1 MAAWE
6 GSSQQINLL
15 PGAYTITVV
24 DQNNCSETTSIDLI
38 EPPTGLVL
46 SAEAV
51 DYNGVQITCNGAND
65 GAINTDVEDGV
76 PPYTYVWTNSAEETI
91 SNEESLSNLEPGDY
105 TVTVT
110 DANDCPVD
118 ATISIIEPEELILTA
133 DAVEHAG
140 GFEIT
145 CSGADDGEINTTI
158 QGGVLPYTYTW
169 TYEGEPIPDTS
180 DATDLTGLQPG
191 EYTVTVTDANDCP
204 EETFTITL
212 IEPEEI
218 SITAT
223 NVFEIEYSGFGV
235 SCLGACDGAINTLAD
250 GGVPAYNYIWTFQGE
265 EMTQWEGL
273 SQLNNLCPGE
283 YTVTAVDQNGCDEST
298 NIDLVEPPTGIT
310 FSANAV
316 DQNGVEITCNG
327 ANDGEINTSA
337 EGGVPPYTYTWTYE
351 DEPIPNTNDAAD
363 LTGLQ
368 PGDCLLYT
376 SPSPRD

>member
-1 MAAWE
+1 
-6 GSSQQINLL
+6 
-15 PGAYTITVV
+15 
-24 DQNNCSETTSIDLI
+24 LI

-169 TYEGEPIPDTS
+169 TYEGEPIPNTS
-180 DATDLTGLQPG
+180 DATDLTGLEPG
-191 EYTVTVTDANDCP
+191 EYTVTVTDANNCP
-204 EETFTITL
+204 EETFTIML
-212 IEPEEI
+212 VEPTELTI
-218 SITAT
+218 DAT
-223 NVFEIEYSGFGV
+223 NVDYNNYGV
-235 SCLGACDGAINTLAD
+235 SCLGLSDGEINVTAN

-265 EMTQWEGL
+265 EMAAWEGS
-273 SQLNNLCPGE
+273 SQQINLLPGA
-283 YTVTAVDQNGCDEST
+283 YTITVVDQNNCSETTS
-298 NIDLVEPPTGIT
+298 ID
-310 FSANAV
+310 
-316 DQNGVEITCNG
+316 
-327 ANDGEINTSA
+327 
-337 EGGVPPYTYTWTYE
+337 
-351 DEPIPNTNDAAD
+351 
-363 LTGLQ
+363 
-368 PGDCLLYT
+368 
-376 SPSPRD
+376 

>member
-1 MAAWE
+1 AVEHAGGFEITCSGADDGEINTTIQGGVLPYTYTWTYEGEPIPNTSDATDLTGLEPGEYTVTVTDANNCPEETFTIMLVEPTELTIDATNVDYNNYGVSCLGLSDGEINVTANGGVPAYNYIWTFQGEEMAAWE

-145 CSGADDGEINTTI
+145 CSGA
-158 QGGVLPYTYTW
+158 
-169 TYEGEPIPDTS
+169 
-180 DATDLTGLQPG
+180 
-191 EYTVTVTDANDCP
+191 
-204 EETFTITL
+204 
-212 IEPEEI
+212 
-218 SITAT
+218 
-223 NVFEIEYSGFGV
+223 
-235 SCLGACDGAINTLAD
+235 
-250 GGVPAYNYIWTFQGE
+250 
-265 EMTQWEGL
+265 
-273 SQLNNLCPGE
+273 
-283 YTVTAVDQNGCDEST
+283 
-298 NIDLVEPPTGIT
+298 
-310 FSANAV
+310 
-316 DQNGVEITCNG
+316 
-327 ANDGEINTSA
+327 
-337 EGGVPPYTYTWTYE
+337 
-351 DEPIPNTNDAAD
+351 
-363 LTGLQ
+363 
-368 PGDCLLYT
+368 
-376 SPSPRD
+376 